1 MADFTEDI
9 RSKQEQY
16 KLINY
21 HYWFLLLSKQAML
34 AGYFIVIAVHVSTC
48 YCLIAQSGFLSSLTS
63 FVMLI
68 NALLGIIFLVWNY
81 NYETRIN
88 IIKNLVTN
96 FGNEIDFLKSEINIR
111 LFTKSLGNHHPR
123 IHKTASSI
131 LISVVSIGSA
141 GASVALFVLFTLPYI
156 KQHL

>member
-1 MADFTEDI
+1 MMANI
-9 RSKQEQY
+9 HSKQEHF

-34 AGYFIVIAVHVSTC
+34 AGYFFVIAVHVSTC

-81 NYETRIN
+81 NYETRISN
-88 IIKNLVTN
+88 IKNLATN
-96 FGNEIDFLKSEINIR
+96 FGNEIDFFKSEISIH
-111 LFTKSLGNHHPR
+111 LFTKSLENHHPR

-141 GASVALFVLFTLPYI
+141 GASVALFVLFTLPYL